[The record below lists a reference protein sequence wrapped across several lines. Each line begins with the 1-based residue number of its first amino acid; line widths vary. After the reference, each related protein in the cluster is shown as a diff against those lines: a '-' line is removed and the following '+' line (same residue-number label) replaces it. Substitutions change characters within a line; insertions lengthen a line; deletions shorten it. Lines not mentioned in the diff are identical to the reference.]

1 MRKNLNLP
9 DRLVE
14 ALSEFRHTGRY
25 KSETSA
31 VIDLLEMSTGDIM
44 EVNTYVYLAANS
56 DNSLYKIGYSA
67 NPRYRQAGLICPNGG
82 PAKIL
87 YFVRGGRVME
97 KSLHMLFSR
106 HHYSGEW
113 FAASDDIKDWFQGVD
128 AEDDIGT
135 FKSRKECRVTLTED
149 QHEALTY
156 AAEKSG
162 MALAT
167 YLRNCALKDAASMG
181 IRAEAPRVD

>member
-14 ALSEFRHTGRY
+14 ALSEFRHAGRY

-56 DNSLYKIGYSA
+56 DSSLYKIGYSA

-82 PAKIL
+82 PAKII
-87 YFVRGGRVME
+87 YFIRGGRVME

-106 HHYSGEW
+106 HHHSGEW
-113 FAASDDIKDWFQGVD
+113 FAASDDIKDWFEGVD
-128 AEDDIGT
+128 AEDDVGI
-135 FKSRKECRVTLTED
+135 FKSRKESRVTLTED
-149 QHEALTY
+149 QHDALTC
-156 AAEKSG
+156 AAEKKG
-162 MALAT
+162 MPLAT
-167 YLRNCALKDAASMG
+167 YLRHCALKHAASIG
-181 IRAEAPRVD
+181 IRTEAPRVD